1 MEEQILQRNKK
12 SGAAAG
18 SPNIILPG
26 KTQLFFRLSV
36 NSSKNSL
43 ATVFSDS

>member
-26 KTQLFFRLSV
+26 KNSAVFQTLREFFKEQLGDSV
-36 NSSKNSL
+36 
-43 ATVFSDS
+43 F